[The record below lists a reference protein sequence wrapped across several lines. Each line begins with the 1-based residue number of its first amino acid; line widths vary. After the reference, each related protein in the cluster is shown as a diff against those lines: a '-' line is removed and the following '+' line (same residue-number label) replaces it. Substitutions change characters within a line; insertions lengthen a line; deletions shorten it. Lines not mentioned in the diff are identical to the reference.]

1 MTRAAGGPSKGGR
14 ARLAP
19 REGEAVG
26 AIRGASG
33 SEDAVMAAGK
43 FDIKELERRMRGA
56 METLKKEFA
65 GLRTGRASTHLLD
78 PVVVNVYGQRLPIN
92 QVATVST
99 PDARTISVQVWDKGQ
114 VTAVEKAI
122 REANL
127 GLNPITEGA
136 VLRLPIPALNAERR
150 QELVK
155 VAHKYAEQARVAVRN
170 VRREGMELLKK
181 LDKDGQMSEDDHH
194 KNSTKVQ
201 ELTDR
206 VIKEVDQTLASKEVE
221 IKQV

>member
-1 MTRAAGGPSKGGR
+1 
-14 ARLAP
+14 
-19 REGEAVG
+19 
-26 AIRGASG
+26 
-33 SEDAVMAAGK
+33 MAAGK
-43 FDIKELERRMRGA
+43 FDLKDLERRMRGA
-56 METLKKEFA
+56 IDTLKKEFG
-65 GLRTGRASTHLLD
+65 GLRTGRASTQLLE
-78 PVVVNVYGQRLPIN
+78 PVVVTVYGQRMPIN

-99 PDARTISVQVWDKGQ
+99 PDARTIMVQVWDKGQ
-114 VTAVEKAI
+114 VGAVDKAI

-136 VLRLPIPALNAERR
+136 VLRLPMPALNAERR

-170 VRREGMELLKK
+170 VRREGMDLLKK

-194 KNSTKVQ
+194 KNSSRVQ

-206 VIKEVDQTLASKEVE
+206 LVKDIDQALAAKELE

>member
-1 MTRAAGGPSKGGR
+1 
-14 ARLAP
+14 
-19 REGEAVG
+19 
-26 AIRGASG
+26 
-33 SEDAVMAAGK
+33 MAAGK
-43 FDIKELERRMRGA
+43 FDLKEFERRMRGA
-56 METLKKEFA
+56 IDALKKEFG
-65 GLRTGRASTHLLD
+65 GLRTGRASVQLLE
-78 PVVVNVYGQRLPIN
+78 PVVVNVYGARMPIN

-99 PDARTISVQVWDKGQ
+99 PDARTISVQVWDKSQ
-114 VTAVEKAI
+114 VGAVEKAI

-155 VAHKYAEQARVAVRN
+155 VAHKYAEHARVAVRN

-181 LDKDGQMSEDDHH
+181 LDKDGEMSEDDHH
-194 KNSTKVQ
+194 KNSSRVQ

-206 VIKEVDQTLASKEVE
+206 LIKEIDQTLAGKEVE

>member
-1 MTRAAGGPSKGGR
+1 MSAGQFE
-14 ARLAP
+14 L
-19 REGEAVG
+19 
-26 AIRGASG
+26 
-33 SEDAVMAAGK
+33 
-43 FDIKELERRMRGA
+43 KELERRMRGA
-56 METLKKEFA
+56 IDTLKKEFG
-65 GLRTGRASTHLLD
+65 GLRTGRASIHLLD
-78 PVVVNVYGQRLPIN
+78 PVVVNVYGARMPIN

-114 VTAVEKAI
+114 VSAVEKAI

-127 GLNPITEGA
+127 GLNPVIDGA
-136 VLRLPIPALNAERR
+136 LIRLPIPTLNAERR

-155 VAHKYAEQARVAVRN
+155 VAHKYTEHARVAVRN
-170 VRREGMELLKK
+170 VRREGMDLLKK

-194 KNSTKVQ
+194 KNSAKVQ

-206 VIKEVDQTLASKEVE
+206 LIKEIDQTLIAKEAE